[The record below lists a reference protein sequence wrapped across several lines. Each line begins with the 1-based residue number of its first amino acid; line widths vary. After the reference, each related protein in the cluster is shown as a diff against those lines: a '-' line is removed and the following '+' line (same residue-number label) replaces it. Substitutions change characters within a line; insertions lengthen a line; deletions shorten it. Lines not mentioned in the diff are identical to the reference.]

1 MAIKTG
7 NRYQTT
13 YLPQAI
19 EDYVEKDDPVRVY
32 DAFIDALNQK
42 ELGLLINRRQ
52 VGNSTYD
59 PISML
64 KLLVY
69 GYSYGWRSSRKLERA
84 LYHNM
89 SFVWLVGGLKPDH
102 KTIANFRKDN
112 KVTVK
117 NVMKQCARMC
127 IKLGFIAGNTL
138 FLDGTKVR
146 ASASISQTKTHEKWE
161 KQLEKIE
168 HRIETLLDECE
179 NIDQTESGDL
189 VRVNKELAQ
198 IETRKAKIEK
208 ALDQMKREDR
218 KKINATDPDAVNL
231 KGRQGSHA
239 GYNPQV
245 VTDEKNGLIV
255 STDVVNETNDLN
267 QFTNQVEQAN
277 KVLEKP
283 CQVACADAG
292 YAKVD
297 NLKET
302 VDKEIDVIVPSQ
314 RQSLHKAKENK
325 FSKESF
331 TYDKSQNCYTCPEGK
346 ILNYSHYDKSKNQYL
361 YRFKGASPCHDCQHY
376 GKCTKAKRG
385 RAITRLVNQELK
397 ETLEKKYE
405 SEIGQAIYKK
415 RKEKVEA
422 VFGHIKRNINGGYFL
437 VRGLESVKAEF
448 SIFGTC
454 YNVAR
459 MITLAGGVCQ
469 LVKKLK
475 ALPV

>member
-13 YLPQAI
+13 FLPHAI
-19 EDYVEKDDPVRVY
+19 ENYVSKDDPVRVY
-32 DAFIDALNQK
+32 DAFIDALNLD
-42 ELGLLINRRQ
+42 ELGLRINRRQ

-84 LYHNM
+84 LHHNM
-89 SFVWLVGGLKPDH
+89 SFIWLMGGLKPDH
-102 KTIANFRKDN
+102 KTIANFRKNN
-112 KVTVK
+112 KKTLK
-117 NVMKQCARMC
+117 SVMKQCARMC
-127 IKLGFIAGNTL
+127 VKLGFIEGNTL

-146 ASASISQTKTHEKWE
+146 ALASINQTKSLEKWE
-161 KQLEKIE
+161 KQLKKIE
-168 HRIETLLDECE
+168 HRIETILDECE
-179 NIDQTESGDL
+179 NTDQTESGDL

-198 IETRKAKIEK
+198 EEKRKAKIEK

-218 KKINATDPDAVNL
+218 KKINVTDPDAVNC

-245 VTDEKNGLIV
+245 ITDEKNGLIV

-277 KVLEKP
+277 DVLGKP

-297 NLKET
+297 NLKKT
-302 VDKEIDVIVPSQ
+302 VDKGIDVIVPSQ
-314 RQSLHKAKENK
+314 RQSIHKPKENL
-325 FSKESF
+325 FSKEAF
-331 TYDKSQNCYTCPEGK
+331 TYDGNQNCYTCPEGK

-361 YRFKGASPCHDCQHY
+361 YRFKGKTPCHACQHY

-397 ETLEKKYE
+397 EILEKRYLCE
-405 SEIGQAIYKK
+405 SGQAIYKK

-422 VFGHIKRNINGGYFL
+422 VFGHIKRNLNGGYFL

-454 YNVAR
+454 YNVSR
-459 MITLAGGVCQ
+459 MITLAGGVRQ
-469 LVKKLK
+469 IVKKLK
-475 ALPV
+475 VLSV